1 MRTKVSNLK
10 LLYFR
15 LIGINLIP
23 MTKRCIR
30 INSNAS
36 FDTSNLSMLLFSFFP
51 EGLGVLPELD
61 IVTHKQ
67 IRFD

>member
-1 MRTKVSNLK
+1 
-10 LLYFR
+10 
-15 LIGINLIP
+15 

-51 EGLGVLPELD
+51 EGLGVLSELG
-61 IVTHKQ
+61 IVTQ
-67 IRFD
+67 AN